1 MRDGLRVVFFGT
13 PQWAVPALAALAGSR
28 HRVAGVVTA
37 PDRPRGRSRRP
48 RPSPVKALALERG
61 LGPVLQP
68 ETLRGRSP
76 REAILD
82 LSPGVLVVVAYGKIL
97 PGRLLDAPPLGAVNV
112 HFSLLPRHRGAS
124 PVQHAIL
131 AGDRETGVTT
141 MRMDRG
147 LDTGPVL
154 LAERVSIGPR
164 ENAEQLGG
172 RLAELGAELLLR
184 TLDGLEA
191 GTLVPR
197 PQPGEGVTWA
207 PPLAREMGI
216 VRWAEPAENI
226 DRKVR
231 AFTPWPPVVAGGPR
245 GPVRLVEAEPLAGE
259 RTGAEPGT
267 ILRRAGESI
276 DVAAGDGTIL
286 RVHRLQPAGS
296 RVMPA
301 AAAVAG
307 RYLEVGG
314 RLEDGGER

>member
-1 MRDGLRVVFFGT
+1 MDDGLRVVFFGT
-13 PQWAVPALAALAGSR
+13 PEWAVPTLAALAGSR

-48 RPSPVKALALERG
+48 QPPPVKAYAVEHG
-61 LGPVLQP
+61 IGPVLQP
-68 ETLRGRSP
+68 ETLRGRAN
-76 REAILD
+76 REPILALAPD
-82 LSPGVLVVVAYGKIL
+82 ALVVVAYGKIL
-97 PGRLLDAPPLGAVNV
+97 PGRLLDAPRLGAVNV

-164 ENAEQLGG
+164 EDAARLGA
-172 RLAELGAELLLR
+172 RLAELGADLLLR
-184 TLDGLEA
+184 TLDGLAA
-191 GTLVPR
+191 GTIVPR
-197 PQPGEGVTWA
+197 PQPEEGVTWA
-207 PPLAREMGI
+207 PPITKEMGI
-216 VRWAEPAENI
+216 VHWDEPAENI

-231 AFTPWPPVVAGGPR
+231 AFVPWPPVTVRGPR
-245 GPVRLVEAEPLAGE
+245 GVIRLVEVEPLAGE
-259 RTGAEPGT
+259 RTDAPPGT
-267 ILRRAGESI
+267 VLRKAGEAV
-276 DVAAGDGTIL
+276 DVAAGEGTIL

-296 RVMPA
+296 RAMPA

-307 RYLEVGG
+307 RHLEIGG